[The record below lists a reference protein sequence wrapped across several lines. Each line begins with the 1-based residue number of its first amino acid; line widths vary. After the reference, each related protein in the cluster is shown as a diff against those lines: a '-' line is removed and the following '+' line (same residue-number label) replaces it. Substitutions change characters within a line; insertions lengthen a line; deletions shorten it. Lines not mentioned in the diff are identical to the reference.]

1 MTYWQVDSGQFVSRG
16 HLYLREESPPHLSEQ
31 PVGCHLLQKKT
42 KMEPLD
48 ERRVNHKGGMKA
60 TVSHRRSQQT
70 FVSTPSKIQPN
81 QKCPHSISD
90 NSRCIAVEEEK
101 RLTQDR
107 EVWTYSKLAVAILN
121 SRFWLQFHLAAFE
134 DSLQLPEDLHHQRVV
149 SWDTKGATEDEENR
163 GLRRSLLL
171 GTKHFPSPAPAIG

>member
-1 MTYWQVDSGQFVSRG
+1 
-16 HLYLREESPPHLSEQ
+16 
-31 PVGCHLLQKKT
+31 
-42 KMEPLD
+42 MEPLD
-48 ERRVNHKGGMKA
+48 ERKINRKGGMKA
-60 TVSHRRSQQT
+60 KVSHRRSQQT
-70 FVSTPSKIQPN
+70 FVSTPSTILPN
-81 QKCPHSISD
+81 QKYPNSISD
-90 NSRCIAVEEEK
+90 NSICIAVEEEK